1 MAQFGSNGQSNLG
14 SLGIRPFFNLAPL
27 PTIVAEWTSL
37 IPLVCH
43 LASHQ
48 DSHRLAGELA
58 ITGSLYIGLFPK
70 LGVLDSIARLIKD
83 GTEFFD
89 RASPTGNVG
98 NEVWDVMWGSTFPCA
113 NGAASTII
121 AAYALRNS
129 KKALDLDDYHDGRI
143 EKPTK
148 LHRRSTTNSQ
158 LPFSRIHDD
167 KRGHWGPICKE
178 YLTQTFV
185 TCTPQAFTTPV
196 GVYRRC
202 QTLHILD
209 FRRTPIIFSWH
220 PRLYHFMSSIRWDI
234 LMITLLMIGDVFLG
248 LFGLYGTT
256 AAVLC
261 GIVSRIACRFLR
273 FKRPPGFLTNNEKHD
288 ACMLVS
294 AHRNASTWYLFRG
307 DRGIVDYLLNKPMIS
322 PPEPSF
328 WIWSWFRIGHILQI
342 LSMTFVAA
350 QRGWDGVA
358 MTALLLLEKIW
369 SHYWNHHCLGVQWL
383 ESQGVRIEARS
394 FLFTGRTQMIAT
406 IQALSGSGNISWMD
420 DIIVPHPRRDALLE
434 YVDAIIKEPGEKPEI
449 IGLDEK
455 DAMWI
460 DLQARVVVHAV
471 AIIRREFLSI
481 VQV

>member
-14 SLGIRPFFNLAPL
+14 SLGIRPFLSLAPL

-37 IPLVCH
+37 IPLACH

-48 DSHRLAGELA
+48 YSHRLAGELA
-58 ITGSLYIGLFPK
+58 ITGRLSIGLFPK
-70 LGVLDSIARLIKD
+70 LGVLDNVARLIKD

-89 RASPTGNVG
+89 RASTLGNVG

-113 NGAASTII
+113 NGAASAII

-129 KKALDLDDYHDGRI
+129 KEALDLDDYHDGRI
-143 EKPTK
+143 EKHAKP
-148 LHRRSTTNSQ
+148 HRRSTSSSQ
-158 LPFSRIHDD
+158 LPFSRICDG
-167 KRGHWGPICKE
+167 KGWHWGPICKA
-178 YLTQTFV
+178 YLTQTFA
-185 TCTPQAFTTPV
+185 TCTPTVFDTPI
-196 GVYRRC
+196 GVYRRY

-220 PRLYHFMSSIRWDI
+220 LRLYRLMSSIRWDI
-234 LMITLLMIGDVFLG
+234 LMITLLLIGDVFLG

-261 GIVSRIACRFLR
+261 GIVSRVACRFLR
-273 FKRPPGFLTNNEKHD
+273 FKRPPGFLTNNETHD
-288 ACMLVS
+288 ACMLVA

-322 PPEPSF
+322 PPEMSA
-328 WIWSWFRIGHILQI
+328 WVHCWFRIGHISQI

-358 MTALLLLEKIW
+358 MTVLMLLEKIW
-369 SHYWNHHCLGVQWL
+369 DSYWNHHCLGEQWL
-383 ESQGVRIEARS
+383 ESQGIRIEARN
-394 FLFTGRTQMIAT
+394 FRFTGRTQMIAT
-406 IQALSGSGNISWMD
+406 IQALSGSSNISWMD
-420 DIIVPHPRRDALLE
+420 DIIVPHPRRDALLK
-434 YVDAIIKEPGEKPEI
+434 YLDAITKEPEEKPEI
-449 IGLDEK
+449 IGLDERDVK
-455 DAMWI
+455 WI
-460 DLQARVVVHAV
+460 ALQARLAV
-471 AIIRREFLSI
+471 DAAATIRREFPYI